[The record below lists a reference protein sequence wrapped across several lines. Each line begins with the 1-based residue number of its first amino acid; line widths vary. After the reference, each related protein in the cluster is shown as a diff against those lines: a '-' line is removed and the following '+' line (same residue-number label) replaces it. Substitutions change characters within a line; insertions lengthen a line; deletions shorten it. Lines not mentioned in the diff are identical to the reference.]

1 MQNNRDRPMPLR
13 ETRFTSQEETDDCCP
28 GKPSAPGDQLADA
41 LQSQIINAFEGAIYQ
56 GMRPMDALAVI
67 LSWMSSEMTRIQA
80 EQAKRSLW

>member
-1 MQNNRDRPMPLR
+1 MPLR
-13 ETRFTSQEETDDCCP
+13 ESCLMSPNETDDCCP
-28 GKPSAPGDQLADA
+28 GNSRAPGDKLADA

-80 EQAKRSLW
+80 EQTNRSSW

>member
-1 MQNNRDRPMPLR
+1 
-13 ETRFTSQEETDDCCP
+13 
-28 GKPSAPGDQLADA
+28 

>member
-1 MQNNRDRPMPLR
+1 MCLR
-13 ETRFTSQEETDDCCP
+13 ESRLLSQDETDDCCLD
-28 GKPSAPGDQLADA
+28 KPPSPGDKLADA
-41 LQSQIINAFEGAIYQ
+41 LQSQVINAFEGAIYQ

>member
-1 MQNNRDRPMPLR
+1 MPLR
-13 ETRFTSQEETDDCCP
+13 ETRLTSQDETDDCCL
-28 GKPSAPGDQLADA
+28 GKPRAHGDKLADA

-80 EQAKRSLW
+80 DQAKRSLW